1 MIENSKKS
9 KNVRNATP
17 TTSSPLA
24 QNSINLEKDDIVLG
38 DIGKKMKKQDK
49 KKTICNISS
58 HVGSTLKDLKEYK
71 IEM

>member
-1 MIENSKKS
+1 LRIQKS
-9 KNVRNATP
+9 QKNVRNATP

-38 DIGKKMKKQDK
+38 DIGKKMMKKQDK